1 MPEGK
6 AAVAHPENVRAP
18 QNQPA
23 SALLTLQFTVI
34 WGAGSM
40 LDHD

>member
-6 AAVAHPENVRAP
+6 AAVARPKTLRAP
-18 QNQPA
+18 QSHRD

-34 WGAGSM
+34 WAAGSM